1 MKPIEF
7 CGRSLETIRNFPPT
21 VKRDAA
27 HQLDRVQRG
36 LNPLDWK
43 PMPIIGK
50 GVREIRLTDNGQ
62 FRIIYL
68 AILKTKVYVL
78 HAFRKK
84 SQKIR
89 KQDIY
94 ITQLALKDVHYRN
107 SS

>member
-1 MKPIEF
+1 MKSIEF
-7 CGRSLETIRNFPPT
+7 RGRSLETIRNFPAP
-21 VKRDAA
+21 VKRNAG

-50 GVREIRLTDNGQ
+50 GVREIRLRDAGQ
-62 FRIIYL
+62 YRIIYL
-68 AILKTKVYVL
+68 ATLETRIYVL

-84 SQKIR
+84 SQEMR

-94 ITQLALKDVHYRN
+94 IAQLAWKDAHYRK
-107 SS
+107 SP

>member
-1 MKPIEF
+1 M
-7 CGRSLETIRNFPPT
+7 
-21 VKRDAA
+21 
-27 HQLDRVQRG
+27 
-36 LNPLDWK
+36 K

-50 GVREIRLTDNGQ
+50 GVREVRLRDNGQ
-62 FRIIYL
+62 YRIIYL
-68 AILKTKVYVL
+68 ATLKTKVYVL

-94 ITQLALKDVHYRN
+94 IAQLASKDARYRE

>member
-7 CGRSLETIRNFPPT
+7 SGRSLEAIRNFPAP
-21 VKRDAA
+21 VRREAG

-43 PMPIIGK
+43 PIPIIGK
-50 GVREIRLTDNGQ
+50 GVREIRLRNNGQ
-62 FRIIYL
+62 YRIIYL
-68 AILKTKVYVL
+68 ATLGARIYVL

-84 SQKIR
+84 SQKTL

-94 ITQLALKDVHYRN
+94 IAQLALKDAHYRK

>member
-7 CGRSLETIRNFPPT
+7 CGRSLETIRNFPAP
-21 VKRDAA
+21 VKRDAG

-43 PMPIIGK
+43 PVPTIGK
-50 GVREIRLTDNGQ
+50 GVREIRLRDNGQ
-62 FRIIYL
+62 YRIVYL
-68 AILKTKVYVL
+68 ATLEAKVYVL

-94 ITQLALKDVHYRN
+94 ITQLALRGAHYRN

>member
-7 CGRSLETIRNFPPT
+7 CGRSLEAIRNFPAP
-21 VKRDAA
+21 VKREAG

-43 PMPIIGK
+43 PMVIIGK
-50 GVREIRLTDNGQ
+50 GVREIRLRDNGQ
-62 FRIIYL
+62 YRIIYL
-68 AILKTKVYVL
+68 ASLETRICVL

-84 SQKIR
+84 SQKTR

-94 ITQLALKDVHYRN
+94 IAQLALKDVHYRKP
-107 SS
+107 S